1 MSIHTTAQREQLE
14 DAFQVFNQVSGQL
27 VDSYHQLQQQVA
39 RLTAELSSARNER
52 LLELA
57 EKELIANRLTRLLE
71 TLPAAVVVLDGSAVV
86 RQFNPAAE
94 ALLDGIR
101 EGASWPFLQTRLFRP
116 EQQGDERWLHSGRL
130 LSMIERSLD
139 PEPGKI
145 LLLIDITE
153 KQQLQERID
162 RRRRLSQMGEV
173 AAQLAHQIRTPLSSA
188 LLYTAN
194 LAQPGLNDQQRSR
207 FSRRCLERLHHIE
220 SQINDMLAFA
230 RGGQFE
236 LATLS
241 VNDLLRELI
250 QSLEPACQTS
260 GATLEYRPGLKGNIR
275 INGNQAAL
283 LGAMMNIAMNALQ
296 QDQVDRLQI
305 SSELAGSR
313 VLIRF
318 QDNGPGVGEQ
328 DQPRLFDP
336 FFTTRADGTGLGL
349 AVVQSVVLAHQGRVL
364 LESRPGE
371 GALFTIQLP
380 LLMEV
385 AARGAA
391 SDGRRCPS
399 RNRAVRS
406 SA

>member
-1 MSIHTTAQREQLE
+1 MSIQSTAQREQLE

-39 RLTAELSSARNER
+39 RLTAELSSARNDR

-71 TLPAAVVVLDGSAVV
+71 TLPAAVVVVDGDGVV
-86 RQFNPAAE
+86 QQFNPAAE
-94 ALLDGIR
+94 TLLDGIQVSDR
-101 EGASWPFLQTRLFRP
+101 WSSLQARLFRP
-116 EQQGDERWLHSGRL
+116 DQQGDECWLRSGRL

-139 PEPGKI
+139 PESGKI

-153 KQQLQERID
+153 KRQLQERID
-162 RRRRLSQMGEV
+162 RRLRLSQMGEV

-194 LAQPGLNDQQRSR
+194 LAQPDLSESQRSR
-207 FSRRCLERLHHIE
+207 FSHRCLERLRHIE

-230 RGGQFE
+230 RGGRFE
-236 LATLS
+236 LAP
-241 VNDLLRELI
+241 VAINDLLRELV
-250 QSLEPACQTS
+250 QHLEPACQTF
-260 GATLEYRPGLKGNIR
+260 GANLEYRSGLSDAVR
-275 INGNQAAL
+275 VSGNQAAL
-283 LGAMMNIAMNALQ
+283 LGAMTNIAMNALQ
-296 QDQVDRLQI
+296 QETADHLQI
-305 SSELAGSR
+305 TSEITDCR
-313 VLIRF
+313 VLVHFR
-318 QDNGPGVGEQ
+318 DNGPGISEQ

-336 FFTTRADGTGLGL
+336 FYTTRADGTGLGL

-371 GALFTIQLP
+371 GALFSIQLP
-380 LLMEV
+380 QLMEAAERGDV
-385 AARGAA
+385 AGNRRG
-391 SDGRRCPS
+391 PS

>member
-39 RLTAELSSARNER
+39 RLTTELSSAHNER

-57 EKELIANRLTRLLE
+57 EKELIAHRLTRLLE
-71 TLPAAVVVLDGSAVV
+71 TLPAAVVVLDGKGVV

-101 EGASWPFLQTRLFRP
+101 ENGCWSELQTRLFRVD
-116 EQQGDERWLHSGRL
+116 QQGDEHWLHSGRL

-153 KQQLQERID
+153 KRQLQERID
-162 RRRRLSQMGEV
+162 RKRRLSQMGEV

-194 LAQPGLNDQQRSR
+194 LAQPGLSEQQRSR

-241 VNDLLRELI
+241 MNSLLQELI
-250 QSLEPACQTS
+250 QSLEPACQTF
-260 GATLEYRPGLKGNIR
+260 GATLDYRSGLDR
-275 INGNQAAL
+275 EVSLCGNQAAL

-296 QDQVDRLQI
+296 QERVDRLQI
-305 SSELAGSR
+305 ISEVAGSR
-313 VLIRF
+313 VLIHFR
-318 QDNGPGVGEQ
+318 DNGPGISEQ
-328 DQPRLFDP
+328 DRPRLFDP

-364 LESRPGE
+364 IDSRPGE

-380 LLMEV
+380 LSVE
-385 AARGAA
+385 AAATGAA
-391 SDGRRCPS
+391 ADGRSSSS

-406 SA
+406 FA